1 MQKLLP
7 TLLIV
12 FALGVVGVMIYS
24 SEFSAMGEQSLHEE
38 SKSAAVRAGG
48 YLARH
53 IDERGRFD
61 YRYDPIQDEVL
72 DGYNMLRHAG
82 TIYALSE
89 LHAETGAVTARDTTE
104 RAIEHLVRQID
115 TCPPPH
121 NASRCVY
128 DGDKAKVGGNALAI
142 LALMEYGKATGV
154 RTYES
159 LAVSLAEWLLLVQ
172 SPEGEFTEHVV
183 FDDGEVDD
191 HVSAYYP
198 GEAIY
203 ALVTLYKER
212 GDEQHLGAA
221 QKAANWLITVRD
233 ADVPIERLPHDHWLL
248 YGLNELHAID
258 QNPLYVEHASK
269 IVQGIIEEQHVNA
282 ERTSW
287 EGGFYEPPRTTPTA
301 TRAEGLS
308 AAYHIFIRAGRYNEA
323 ERTLEALE
331 RATRFQLAQHI
342 DERTARSYPNPA
354 AALGGVRESL
364 ASDEVRIDYV
374 QHSISAL
381 LAYEH
386 IATEVEATEKVR

>member
-1 MQKLLP
+1 MQKHLLTFL
-7 TLLIV
+7 TLFVL
-12 FALGVVGVMIYS
+12 AVVGMMIYTAQFS
-24 SEFSAMGEQSLHEE
+24 SVSERSLSEE
-38 SKSAAVRAGG
+38 SRSAAVRAGG

-53 IDERGRFD
+53 VDERGRFD

-72 DGYNMLRHAG
+72 EGYNMLRHAG

-89 LHAETGAVTARDTTE
+89 LYRETGQMTARDTAAS
-104 RAIEHLVRQID
+104 AIEHLVRQVD
-115 TCPPPH
+115 RCPRPH
-121 NASRCVY
+121 DASRCLY
-128 DGDKAKVGGNALAI
+128 DGKKAKVGGNALAV
-142 LALMEYGKATGV
+142 LALMEYGKATGE

-172 SPEGEFTEHVV
+172 SPEGEFTQHVV
-183 FDDGEVDD
+183 YDDGEIDD

-203 ALVTLYKER
+203 ALVTLYNER
-212 GDEQHLGAA
+212 GDAQHLGAA

-233 ADVPIERLPHDHWLL
+233 ADVPVESLPHDHWLL

-269 IVQGIIEEQHVNA
+269 IVEGIINAQHVSA
-282 ERTSW
+282 ERASW

-308 AAYHIFIRAGRYNEA
+308 AAYRIFLRAGRYNEA

-342 DERTARSYPNPA
+342 DERTARSYPDPG

-381 LAYEH
+381 LAYEK
-386 IATEVEATEKVR
+386 IATEVEATGEVR